1 MSNPGQ
7 ITELIGVADS
17 AAGAEQ
23 TVPPSVPGTTSSR
36 GRGRPK
42 GSGSGGASHKK
53 KGAGPSKVA
62 NTPPKALAAGLA
74 KACRWTTIPVIDWL
88 ELDASYVLWT
98 AEAKAI
104 AEPLSRLLWPYLR
117 QMQLLQSALSK
128 LDEASD
134 GYALLVALYAYIER
148 VGMAAVAAYFAKM
161 SRERA
166 ERQAKQQTQQKAQE
180 HGTSRQAGSV
190 SPTGASLLAGLFGIG
205 ANGAGSNGAGSN
217 GADGHQRAA
226 APARPAAAADAPG
239 VGPDGIGERL
249 NWNGGPFGATDFFS
263 GIPVSYVEPEAWN
276 LAGS

>member
-1 MSNPGQ
+1 MSNPSH
-7 ITELIGVADS
+7 ITELIGDPASAAADS
-17 AAGAEQ
+17 SSGSA
-23 TVPPSVPGTTSSR
+23 PPSVVGTTSSR

-42 GSGSGGASHKK
+42 GSGSGGASKSHKK
-53 KGAGPSKVA
+53 GSGPSRVA

-117 QMQLLQSALSK
+117 QMQLLQSALSR

-148 VGMAAVAAYFAKM
+148 VGMAAVAAYFSKM
-161 SRERA
+161 ARERA
-166 ERQAKQQTQQKAQE
+166 ERQARQQQTQQRTQE
-180 HGTSRQAGSV
+180 HGTARQAQTV
-190 SPTGASLLAGLFGIG
+190 PPTGASLLGALFGGG
-205 ANGAGSNGAGSN
+205 AGTNGGSNG
-217 GADGHQRAA
+217 QPAA
-226 APARPAAAADAPG
+226 WPAPAVDALR

-249 NWNGGPFGATDFFS
+249 NWNGGPFGATDAFS
-263 GIPVSYVEPEAWN
+263 GIPAAYVEPEAWN
-276 LAGS
+276 LAAQ